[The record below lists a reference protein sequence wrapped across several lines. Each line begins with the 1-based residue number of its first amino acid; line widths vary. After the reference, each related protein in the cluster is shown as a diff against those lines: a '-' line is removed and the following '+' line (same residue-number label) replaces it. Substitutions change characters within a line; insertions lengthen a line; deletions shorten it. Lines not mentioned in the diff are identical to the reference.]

1 MNKLTVLPENDSFVS
16 VKYVETQLVKDGVEC
31 DIYTFDANTSRDLAV
46 VRVAKGFKTPLQ
58 KILKGDETIE
68 KYVKGTGT
76 LTVTNADGSEI
87 VHTFPNEAHQ
97 DEVVVGI
104 GQTMQWAANE
114 DLVFYEICTPPYEDG
129 RFENLPE

>member
-1 MNKLTVLPENDSFVS
+1 MNKLTLLLENDSYVS
-16 VKYVETQLVKDGVEC
+16 VNYVETQQVKDGVEC

-58 KILKGDETIE
+58 RVLKGDETIE
-68 KYVKGTGT
+68 KYVKGIGT
-76 LTVTNADGSEI
+76 LTVTNTDGTEI

-104 GQTMQWAANE
+104 GQTMQWTANE